1 MNNIYSSIDK
11 IDLIIDKLVN
21 HSGCLFEIIYD
32 NKLPMPGM
40 SFVEKDFRGMNRY
53 KVVLNYNLIKN
64 ESDYNSTYFIT

>member
-1 MNNIYSSIDK
+1 MNNIDSSIDK

-32 NKLPMPGM
+32 NKLHMPGM

-53 KVVLNYNLIKN
+53 KVVLNYNLIKMN
-64 ESDYNSTYFIT
+64 HLV